1 MAAIRHGLK
10 MDLNKAARLL
20 PVAKP
25 IGCHHRMGKAAA
37 WQPIRSRHQSPMAGF
52 GADPEKL
59 EIAITSS
66 ILCKAYPKDSEGD
79 HWSKQMHQNPITI
92 LKLGIFF

>member
-1 MAAIRHGLK
+1 MAAIRHDLK

-37 WQPIRSRHQSPMAGF
+37 KQIICSIRNGMTISNQCAGKAKCGSKMARMG
-52 GADPEKL
+52 KTT
-59 EIAITSS
+59 AI
-66 ILCKAYPKDSEGD
+66 
-79 HWSKQMHQNPITI
+79 
-92 LKLGIFF
+92 

>member
-37 WQPIRSRHQSPMAGF
+37 KQIICLIRDGMNISNQCAGKAKC
-52 GADPEKL
+52 GSKTARPNHRQTDQ
-59 EIAITSS
+59 AI
-66 ILCKAYPKDSEGD
+66 PHDG
-79 HWSKQMHQNPITI
+79 
-92 LKLGIFF
+92 